1 MKPRDPT
8 SAFAR
13 TGAKARPAGLWRR
26 WGGVVIGLAVFAALV
41 ALVWHLLNDTA
52 STKRVVADAPM
63 LMLPPPPPPPPEP
76 EKPPEPEPEKV
87 KPEVVEKE
95 PKPVEPLEP
104 PKDDTPPSPSK
115 DLGDP
120 VTMDAAGQA
129 GNDAFGI
136 QAGSGGGMSGTGAG
150 GGLGSGSYA
159 RYVSSMLQQAL
170 SRDPRTRQLVFEDIQ
185 IDLWLGADGKTTRAQ
200 LVRGT
205 GASDIDEAVLA
216 MVRALDRIDEKPPAS
231 LRFPMRVS
239 MKGRRP

>member
-8 SAFAR
+8 S
-13 TGAKARPAGLWRR
+13 GLWRR
-26 WGGVVIGLAVFAALV
+26 WGGVVIGLAIFAALV
-41 ALVWHLLNDTA
+41 ALVWHLLSDTA

-63 LMLPPPPPPPPEP
+63 LMLPPPPPPEP
-76 EKPPEPEPEKV
+76 EKLPEPEPEKI
-87 KPEVVEKE
+87 KPEVVERE

-104 PKDDTPPSPSK
+104 PKDDAPPSPSK

-120 VTMDAAGQA
+120 VTMDSAAQA

-136 QAGSGGGMSGTGAG
+136 QAGSGGGMSGTGAD

-159 RYVSSMLQQAL
+159 RYVSSLLQQAL
-170 SRDPRTRQLVFEDIQ
+170 SRDPRTRQLVFDDIQ
-185 IDLWLGADGKTTRAQ
+185 IDLWLGADGKTTRVQ

-205 GASDIDEAVLA
+205 GTSDIDDTVLA
-216 MVRALDRIDEKPPAS
+216 LIRNLDRVDEKPPAS

>member
-1 MKPRDPT
+1 
-8 SAFAR
+8 
-13 TGAKARPAGLWRR
+13 
-26 WGGVVIGLAVFAALV
+26 VVIGAAILAALV
-41 ALVWHLLNDTA
+41 ALVWHLLSDTA

-76 EKPPEPEPEKV
+76 EKLPEPEPEKI
-87 KPEVVEKE
+87 KPVTEPE
-95 PKPVEPLEP
+95 PKPMEPLEP
-104 PKDDTPPSPSK
+104 PKDDTPPSPAK

-120 VTMDAAGQA
+120 VTMDSAGQA

-159 RYVSSMLQQAL
+159 RYVSSLLQQAL
-170 SRDPRTRQLVFEDIQ
+170 SRDPRTRQLVFDDIQ
-185 IDLWLGADGKTTRAQ
+185 VDIWLGADGKTTRVQ
-200 LVRGT
+200 LVRSTGT
-205 GASDIDEAVLA
+205 PESDEAVLG
-216 MVRALDRIDEKPPAS
+216 MLRALDRVDEKPPAS